1 MNSILQKLQ
10 TMNKMYLV
18 LSVFTAFCLVPM
30 SVGAAVIY
38 VLPAGQEIYEH
49 DTFIAEVRLNTE
61 GVYIKEIDVQGVFV
75 PDKIEIVDVFL
86 GGAVATQADFS
97 NEQGVFTFTGESEST
112 FEGDVL
118 IGRAIFLAK
127 EKGKTTLQFE
137 SQDIRVDKTEDTIEV
152 LLLEGVYTIIEK
164 PQTLLRL
171 SSPTH
176 RDPTAWY
183 RGTTLRMR
191 LDFTEGSE
199 YSFILSQDPLVDVD
213 DIPDRPEGELRWIGE
228 MEYAWLDSGI
238 YYFHVREC
246 AEQFDDLPAGRQEF
260 GAECIWGPRA
270 TFRAMIDAIAPKE
283 FIPRVVRI
291 DDKYSVVFAATDML
305 SGIDYYEIAEV
316 FPRHFFEIRN
326 NEEIVED
333 WFLAESPFLL
343 KDQRLRSRVI
353 VKAVDHAGNTRIVE
367 IAPLRKFG
375 WEDVWSLFL
384 FALVI
389 AIGVWVLIR
398 RKAKPVIKP

>member
-1 MNSILQKLQ
+1 MNDKFMKRIIPTLIISA
-10 TMNKMYLV
+10 
-18 LSVFTAFCLVPM
+18 AFCLVPM

-38 VLPAGQEIYEH
+38 VLPASQEIYEH

-61 GVYIKEIDVQGVFV
+61 GVYIKEIDVQGVFL
-75 PDKIEIVDVFL
+75 PDKIEIVDIFL

-97 NEQGVFTFTGESEST
+97 NEQGVFTFIGESEST

-118 IGRAIFLAK
+118 IGRAVFLAK
-127 EKGKTTLQFE
+127 EKGKTTLQFK

-152 LLLEGVYTIIEK
+152 LPLEGVYTIIEK
-164 PQTLLRL
+164 PQIFLRL

-176 RDPTAWY
+176 RDPTVWY

-191 LDFTEGSE
+191 LDFMEGSE

-246 AEQFDDLPAGRQEF
+246 AEQFDEIGT
-260 GAECIWGPRA
+260 ECIWGPRA

-283 FIPRVVRI
+283 FTPRVVYI

-316 FPRHFFEIRN
+316 SPRHFFEVGN
-326 NEEIVED
+326 NEEIKEVED
-333 WFLAESPFLL
+333 WFSAESPFLL

-367 IAPLRKFG
+367 IVPLRKFG
-375 WEDVWSLFL
+375 REDVWSLFV
-384 FALVI
+384 FALIIV
-389 AIGVWVLIR
+389 IGVWVLIR
-398 RKAKPVIKP
+398 RKAKPAVEL